1 MTNKK
6 EFEEEQNWIFTF
18 GSGQVNAGKYVKIHG
33 TFTSARKE
41 MFRRYN
47 SNWCFQYSEQN
58 WKANVAKLC
67 SMETELKQ

>member
-41 MFRRYN
+41 MYRRYEDKW
-47 SNWCFQYSEQN
+47 SRQYSEQN
-58 WKANVAKLC
+58 WNANTSKYY
-67 SMETELKQ
+67 SQETELE